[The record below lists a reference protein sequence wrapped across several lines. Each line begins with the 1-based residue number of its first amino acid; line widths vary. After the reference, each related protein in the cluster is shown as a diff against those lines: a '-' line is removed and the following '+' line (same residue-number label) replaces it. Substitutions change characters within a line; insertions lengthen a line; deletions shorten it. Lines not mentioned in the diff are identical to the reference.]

1 MFLKMRT
8 IPMLVVILALS
19 ACSGNWSTSNVDL
32 KTTNPSQAPSAAVP
46 LKTAQDIIVT
56 EKDIIDRKY
65 KTLGDIEV
73 TVNKTTIFH
82 PDPTKELVNEKL
94 QEEAVKINA
103 DAVVLVRYGTVG
115 VSFMSWGSLDGR
127 GRAIAFEK

>member
-1 MFLKMRT
+1 MFFKMR
-8 IPMLVVILALS
+8 IVPVLVVILALS

-32 KTTNPSQAPSAAVP
+32 KTTNSGQASAPAATS
-46 LKTAQDIIVT
+46 KTAQDIIIT
-56 EKDIIDRKY
+56 EKDFTDRKY
-65 KTLGDIEV
+65 QTLGDIEV

-94 QEEAVKINA
+94 QEEAAKINA
-103 DAVVLVRYGTVG
+103 DAVVLVRYGSVG

>member
-1 MFLKMRT
+1 MLLKMRT
-8 IPMLVVILALS
+8 IPVLFAILALS

-32 KTTNPSQAPSAAVP
+32 KTTNSGQASAPAAAS
-46 LKTAQDIIVT
+46 KAAIDIIVT
-56 EKDIIDRKY
+56 ENDIIDRKY

-94 QEEAVKINA
+94 QEEAAKINA
-103 DAVVLVRYGTVG
+103 DAVVLVRYGSVG

-127 GRAIAFEK
+127 GRAIAFEN